1 MAGFA
6 KAVFDSDFEN
16 KVLKASHEKPVLVD
30 FWADWCG
37 PCKMLSPL
45 VEQLAEENNELLQVV
60 KMDVDANNETAG
72 QFNIMS
78 IPTLILFKDG
88 APVKQLVGYMPKERI
103 LSQLTQF
110 LDKGKGAP
118 A

>member
-6 KAVFDSDFEN
+6 KAVFDSDFEQ
-16 KVLKASHEKPVLVD
+16 KVVKASHEKPVLVD

-45 VEQLAEENNELLQVV
+45 VEQLAEENQDLLQVV
-60 KMDVDANNETAG
+60 KVDVDANNETSG
-72 QFNIMS
+72 KFNIMS

-88 APVKQLVGYMPKERI
+88 EPVKQLVGYMPKERI
-103 LSQLTQF
+103 LSQIGKF
-110 LDKGKGAP
+110 LDKAEK
-118 A
+118 